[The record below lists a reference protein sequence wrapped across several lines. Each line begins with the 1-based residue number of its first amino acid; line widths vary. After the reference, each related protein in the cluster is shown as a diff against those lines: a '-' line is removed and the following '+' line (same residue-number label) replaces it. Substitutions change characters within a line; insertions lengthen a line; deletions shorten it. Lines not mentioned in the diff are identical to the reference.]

1 MRVGVLAVS
10 RTVLHPAL
18 GSADILIPL
27 RRRVLSRPELSL
39 ACFLL
44 GRFCRVCFVTW
55 ISLRVS
61 LQGVLSQGRAFF
73 SLATRFATGRVTTGR
88 FAERRVFSSLS
99 AAFAI
104 TLSFFRGRGFT
115 VYKRKLR
122 DEQSNDCKNHTTQ
135 GQRNQTLVQN
145 NPRSNCRNYG
155 HQIDIHARHY

>member
-1 MRVGVLAVS
+1 MFPTGQSYLWPV
-10 RTVLHPAL
+10 
-18 GSADILIPL
+18 
-27 RRRVLSRPELSL
+27 
-39 ACFLL
+39 FLL
-44 GRFCRVCFVTW
+44 HGFRCAFRHRACCLRARCHSTRCLRARFLFARHSCCR
-55 ISLRVS
+55 
-61 LQGVLSQGRAFF
+61 RACCH
-73 SLATRFATGRVTTGR
+73 AFAAG
-88 FAERRVFSSLS
+88 RVFSSLS